1 MHPAKPAKSSRTS
14 AAAAPPPASQSAS
27 RAPARWSDLL
37 VATKRSDRTIA
48 QLRRELKKKQAAWA
62 ALTGQAAPA
71 APAPASASDSV
82 TSLRAALAWYES
94 QDAYVA
100 MVPHL
105 IKHLS
110 LRGGGASPEIAAAV
124 APFWTAYKT
133 LLANALTKAEELHR
147 ALTTLLTPTNPPMS
161 KERKLVYFRKSILYL
176 ESLKSMYSTL
186 NGYVAYVKDTTKR
199 MTPAGAADPTEIPA
213 GLLDAHTPIRET
225 LQLLQNNPNT
235 CRLNSV
241 ATPLNELMVIVDAH
255 RIGLGAAGAAPI
267 VSGGGACLAK
277 EPMTFEDLQA
287 KTVEIKK
294 QYEATRAAL
303 GLAPTRPEQTD
314 EELLAELDG
323 LMVDSERAMGDELG
337 GEFGEMANSIKGG
350 TRRRGRVVKPKS
362 KQ

>member
-1 MHPAKPAKSSRTS
+1 MHPAKPAKSSRST
-14 AAAAPPPASQSAS
+14 AAAPPPASQSAS

-62 ALTGQAAPA
+62 ALTGQAAP

-133 LLANALTKAEELHR
+133 LLANALSKAEELHR

-186 NGYVAYVKDTTKR
+186 NGYITYVKDTTKR
-199 MTPAGAADPTEIPA
+199 MTPTGAAEPPTEIPA

-241 ATPLNELMVIVDAH
+241 ATPLNELIVIVDAH
-255 RIGLGAAGAAPI
+255 KIGLGAAGAAPI

-294 QYEATRAAL
+294 QYEATRAVL
-303 GLAPTRPEQTD
+303 GMAPTRPEQTD

-323 LMVDSERAMGDELG
+323 SMVDSERTMGDGLD
-337 GEFGEMANSIKGG
+337 GEFGEIANIIKGG
-350 TRRRGRVVKPKS
+350 ARRRRGRVVKPKS
-362 KQ
+362 NK

>member
-1 MHPAKPAKSSRTS
+1 MHPAKPAKSSRST

-100 MVPHL
+100 MVPYL

-110 LRGGGASPEIAAAV
+110 LRSGGASPEIAAAV

-133 LLANALTKAEELHR
+133 LLANALAKAEELHR

-186 NGYVAYVKDTTKR
+186 NGYVAYVKDATKR
-199 MTPAGAADPTEIPA
+199 MTPAGAADPPTEIPA

-241 ATPLNELMVIVDAH
+241 ATPLNELIVIVDAH
-255 RIGLGAAGAAPI
+255 RVQLGAAGAAPI
-267 VSGGGACLAK
+267 VSGGGACFAK

-294 QYEATRAAL
+294 QYEATRVAL
-303 GLAPTRPEQTD
+303 GMAPTRPEQTD

-323 LMVDSERAMGDELG
+323 LMVDSERTMGDG
-337 GEFGEMANSIKGG
+337 FGEMVKEIEGGGRRRGNSIKS
-350 TRRRGRVVKPKS
+350 KS
-362 KQ
+362 KIY